1 MTDAARDARPLRV
14 FTGESSLVRA
24 VGSWGLAAAI
34 INVTIGAGIFRLPA
48 SVAGALGAAAPAAY
62 LVCALA
68 MGLIVLCF
76 AEAGSRVAMTGGPYA
91 YVEVALGPFIGFVSG
106 VLLWAGLTAALAAVT
121 SFFADSVAA
130 LVPALAT
137 PPARGGFMLLVLALL
152 AALNI
157 LGVRGANRFNAVM
170 TVAKLLPLAL
180 LVIAGAFMVRPANLA
195 WDHAPSVGAVGRA
208 STILIFAFLGVEAA
222 LVPSGEV
229 RDPARTVP
237 RAVLGAIG
245 AIALLYV
252 AVQVV
257 SQGILGPDLAGAK
270 TPLAD
275 AAGVALGGWGRTL
288 ILVGS
293 SISMFGYVSGMTL
306 AVPRMLYAFARDGF
320 LPRSIAAVHPHF
332 RTPSR
337 AIAIQALIVALLAG
351 TGSFERLA
359 LVANGSVLLVY
370 AACCVATFDL
380 RRRDVRAGGVPF
392 RVPAAGL
399 VPWLALAVIVA
410 LLAKLQPVEWAAV
423 LATAVIAAIIYLVTR
438 THRGAVVAESV
449 GS

>member
-1 MTDAARDARPLRV
+1 MIERAANQQRLRV
-14 FTGESSLVRA
+14 LTGEGSLVRV

-48 SVAGALGAAAPAAY
+48 SVAGTLGAAAPVAY

-91 YVEVALGPFIGFVSG
+91 YVEVALGPFVGFVSG
-106 VLLWAGLTAALAAVT
+106 VLLWAGLTSALAAVT

-130 LVPALAT
+130 LLPLLGSPASRAL
-137 PPARGGFMLLVLALL
+137 FMIAVLGLLALL
-152 AALNI
+152 NLR
-157 LGVRGANRFNAVM
+157 GVRGANRFNAVM
-170 TVAKLLPLAL
+170 TIAKLLPLGLFVA
-180 LVIAGAFMVRPANLA
+180 AGAFVVHRSNLI
-195 WDHAPSVGAVGRA
+195 WTHAPTVGAIGRA

-229 RDPARTVP
+229 REPARTVP
-237 RAVLGAIG
+237 RAVLGAI
-245 AIALLYV
+245 AVIALLYV
-252 AVQVV
+252 SVQLV
-257 SQGILGPDLAGAK
+257 SQGVLGSALAGAK

-306 AVPRMLYAFARDGF
+306 AVPRMLFAFARDGF
-320 LPRSIAAVHPHF
+320 LPSGLAAVHPRF
-332 RTPSR
+332 RTPHR
-337 AIAIQALIVALLAG
+337 AILVQAVLVAVLAA

-380 RRRDVRAGGVPF
+380 RRRDVRAGGTPF
-392 RVPAAGL
+392 IVPAAGL
-399 VPWLALAVIVA
+399 VPWLALTVIVA
-410 LLAKLQPVEWAAV
+410 LLAKLQPMEWAAV
-423 LATAVIAAIIYLVTR
+423 LATVVVAAVVYHVAR
-438 THRGAVVAESV
+438 GRRGAVVPESV